1 MISQVMLRQADNLN
15 AMIRDGALELLERSE
30 LLAMLDQALAKAAG
44 GRGRLVLLGGE
55 AGVGKTT
62 LLRTFCA
69 SHEATRTLWGA
80 CERLFTPRA
89 LGPLLDILAGA
100 GLEVPPVGQHSWAP
114 HEFVGALTAE
124 LRRQSPTVLV
134 LEDLHW
140 ADEGTLDV
148 IKLLGRRIESLPVL
162 ALASFRD
169 DQLTPVDRLQIV
181 LGELAG
187 GPGAERHQVLALSL
201 EATRTLAGP
210 WGVDPD
216 RLYEKTAGN
225 PFFIT
230 EALAAGD
237 VDIPETVRDAVLAR
251 AAPLAAPARR
261 LLEVAAVVPSK
272 IELWL
277 LEAVAGDDLAH
288 LDVCLG
294 SGMLRHENG
303 AVSFRHELARLAI
316 EDAITPDRRLQLHR
330 AVLDAL
336 ADAAPVP
343 VDPARLSYHADAAGD
358 PDAVLR
364 YAPAAGERAAH
375 LCAHRLAAEQF
386 GRALPYASRLPEER
400 RVYLL
405 ERRSYECYLTGQV
418 AEAIAARR
426 AALAL
431 HEARGDR
438 VRVGDSVRWLSRLAW
453 FTGDNAAAVEEG
465 MRAIALLVE
474 EPPGPELA
482 MAYSNAAQLRMLAG
496 DLRMAVDYGGMAIEL
511 AERLDQREILV
522 HALNNVGTAE
532 LVSGA
537 RDGVVKLERSLA
549 LALEDDFEEHVA
561 RAYTNLGAGSVSVL
575 DFPTADRYLSAGI
588 AYCEASDL
596 DAWRQYMTGWAA
608 LSRLSQGEWDE
619 ASEQA
624 GDLLRDPSVAVP
636 SRITPLIVLGTL
648 RARRGEADQW
658 TALDEAL
665 ELARGT
671 QELQRLAPVACARAE
686 ARILEGEDAAVA
698 GETDAAFA
706 LARERADAWALGALC
721 SWRRRAGIEDDVA
734 ADALAPPF
742 ALEHSGVW
750 IAAARLWDRLG
761 CPYEAALARAQTDD
775 ETSLRGALET
785 FQRLGATPAARATAQ
800 HLRRLGATGIGRGP
814 RRTTIDNPAQLT
826 ARQLE
831 ILRLLCDRLTNAE
844 IAARL
849 YISPRT
855 VDHHVTAILGKL
867 GVHSRSQ
874 AAAEAVRLGLAASGQ
889 R

>member
-1 MISQVMLRQADNLN
+1 
-15 AMIRDGALELLERSE
+15 
-30 LLAMLDQALAKAAG
+30 MLDQALVEAAC
-44 GRGRLVLLGGE
+44 GRGRLILLGGE

-62 LLRTFCA
+62 LLRSFCA
-69 SHEATRTLWGA
+69 LHEATRTLWGA

-89 LGPLLDILAGA
+89 LGPLLDIFADA

-148 IKLLGRRIESLPVL
+148 IKLLGRRIESSPVL

-187 GPGAERHQVLALSL
+187 APGAERHQVPALSL

-225 PFFIT
+225 PFFVT

-261 LLEVAAVVPSK
+261 LLEAAAVVPGK

-277 LEAVAGDDLAH
+277 LEAVAADDLAH

-294 SGMLRHENG
+294 SGMLRHEDG

-330 AVLDAL
+330 AVLGAL
-336 ADAAPVP
+336 ADAAHGPGRP
-343 VDPARLSYHADAAGD
+343 GPALLSRRRGRRSRRGAAVRPGGRG
-358 PDAVLR
+358 AR
-364 YAPAAGERAAH
+364 RH

-386 GRALPYASRLPEER
+386 GRALAYASRLPEER
-400 RVYLL
+400 RAHLL

-418 AEAIAARR
+418 ADAIAARR

-438 VRVGDSVRWLSRLAW
+438 VRMGDNIRWLSRLAW
-453 FTGDNAAAVEEG
+453 FTGDNAAAVDEG

-474 EPPGPELA
+474 EPPGRELA

-496 DLRMAVDYGGMAIEL
+496 DLRMALDYGGMAIEL
-511 AERLDQREILV
+511 AERLGEREILV

-549 LALEDDFEEHVA
+549 LALEDNFEEHVA

-588 AYCEASDL
+588 TYCEESDL
-596 DAWRQYMTGWAA
+596 DAWRH
-608 LSRLSQGEWDE
+608 
-619 ASEQA
+619 
-624 GDLLRDPSVAVP
+624 V
-636 SRITPLIVLGTL
+636 
-648 RARRGEADQW
+648 
-658 TALDEAL
+658 
-665 ELARGT
+665 
-671 QELQRLAPVACARAE
+671 
-686 ARILEGEDAAVA
+686 
-698 GETDAAFA
+698 
-706 LARERADAWALGALC
+706 
-721 SWRRRAGIEDDVA
+721 
-734 ADALAPPF
+734 
-742 ALEHSGVW
+742 H
-750 IAAARLWDRLG
+750 DRLG
-761 CPYEAALARAQTDD
+761 CA
-775 ETSLRGALET
+775 
-785 FQRLGATPAARATAQ
+785 
-800 HLRRLGATGIGRGP
+800 
-814 RRTTIDNPAQLT
+814 
-826 ARQLE
+826 
-831 ILRLLCDRLTNAE
+831 
-844 IAARL
+844 IASR
-849 YISPRT
+849 P
-855 VDHHVTAILGKL
+855 G
-867 GVHSRSQ
+867 GV
-874 AAAEAVRLGLAASGQ
+874 G
-889 R
+889 